1 MGKKFSKS
9 YIHIYLTILIIVV
22 IVAAVYKTKE
32 AFSFH
37 RNSPEYKQA
46 KGLVSKMGLPDTVLD
61 SVPTLMKQLK
71 FSSLK
76 ENFYGMG
83 DNTVNLFA
91 SPKDVTNTSKW
102 DNPNLGYSK
111 GQMSSGASNIL
122 NRPPQPIPLP
132 EGQLDM
138 FANTSFKPEC
148 CPNAYSNSTGCACM
162 TVPQYNYLIDRGG
175 NNVPYSEY

>member
-9 YIHIYLTILIIVV
+9 YIHIFLIILIIIV
-22 IVAAVYKTKE
+22 IIAAVYKTKE

-37 RNSPEYKQA
+37 RNSPDYNKA
-46 KGLVSKMGLPDTVLD
+46 KELITSMGIPNSVLD

-83 DNTVNLFA
+83 DNTVNSFA
-91 SPKDVTNTSKW
+91 NPKNVTNTSNW
-102 DNPNLGYSK
+102 SNPNLGYKK
-111 GQMSSGASNIL
+111 GQMSSGVSNIL
-122 NRPPQPIPLP
+122 NRPPQPVPLP

-138 FANTSFKPEC
+138 FATTSFKPEC

-162 TVPQYNYLIDRGG
+162 TVPQYNYLMDRGG